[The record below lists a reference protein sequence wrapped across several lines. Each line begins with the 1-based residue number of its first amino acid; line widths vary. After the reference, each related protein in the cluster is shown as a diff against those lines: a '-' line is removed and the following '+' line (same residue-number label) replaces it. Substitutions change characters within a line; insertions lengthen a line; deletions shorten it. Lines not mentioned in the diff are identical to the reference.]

1 MNYIKYILF
10 GATLL
15 LASSCGND
23 WLNIEPSN
31 KVQTETSLKTLKEL
45 NFTLNGIYSK
55 MQNSDGYSGRI
66 MYYGDVTADD
76 MQANG
81 DTKRTSSYYLYKYN
95 KTNAPSTFWR
105 IPYEII
111 RNANIILTKIE
122 DIPLGDGSEEN
133 EAYMKEV
140 KGQALALRALALF
153 DLTRFYGV
161 PYAKDQGKSWGAA
174 IVKDVTGIDSK
185 PKRNTVAECYTEII
199 SDLKDAVTLLKTKHN
214 PGKINRW
221 GAMTLLSRVYLYKGD
236 KDGNTAALATA
247 KEAIEGAKKAGYSL
261 WTNEEYTDAWTDDN
275 SARAKELFFEIVNL
289 TVDGPGKEGMGYLCS
304 DKGYYDMI
312 PTSSFI
318 SMLQSDKK
326 DVRNNLFGRRDK
338 KDNKKFYYYCDKY
351 HANADESIA
360 DANIPMFRMSELYL
374 NAAEAAV
381 KLNDNDNAVLYL
393 DPIVKRANPANTVAG
408 TTVTLDRVLLER
420 RKELAG
426 EGHRLFDAMRNN
438 QIIERKDA
446 KIDAKNKHLTLTDE
460 TKKFDWNFYKIILPI
475 PKFEMDTNPN
485 MADQQNPGY

>member
-55 MQNSDGYSGRI
+55 MQNSDGYTGRI
-66 MYYGDVTADD
+66 IYYGDVTADD

-81 DTKRTSSYYLYKYN
+81 EGKRTSNYYFYKYN

-111 RNANIILTKIE
+111 RNTNIILTKI
-122 DIPLGDGSEEN
+122 DAIPLGDGSEEN

-199 SDLKDAVTLLKTKHN
+199 SDLKDAITLLTTKHN

-247 KEAIEGAKKAGYSL
+247 IEAIEGAKKAGYSL
-261 WTNEEYTDAWTDDN
+261 WTNEEYADAWADD
-275 SARAKELFFEIVNL
+275 SPIRAHELFFEIVNL
-289 TVDGPGKEGMGYLCS
+289 TVDGPGRESISYLCNV
-304 DKGYYDMI
+304 KGYYDMF
-312 PTSSFI
+312 PTSSFM
-318 SMLQSDKK
+318 SMIQSDKK
-326 DVRNNLFGRRDK
+326 DVRNKVFVRAK
-338 KDNKKFYYYCDKY
+338 KTEYYYFCNKY
-351 HANADESIA
+351 QPAADESIS
-360 DANIPMFRMSELYL
+360 DANIPIFRMSELYL

-393 DPIVKRANPANTVAG
+393 EAIVNRANPNKHVTG
-408 TTVTLDRVLLER
+408 TVTLEQVLTER
-420 RKELAG
+420 RKEFVG

-438 QIIERKDA
+438 QTIERKDVPLSNA
-446 KIDAKNKHLTLTDE
+446 ENKHETLTDE
-460 TKKFDWNFYKIILPI
+460 AKKFDWNFYKIILPI